1 VLCVRVPTPAERL
14 GGAALVD
21 GVLQVNRLYSCILKV
36 FGVDSESSRSLTP
49 GPREDIVIDPNE
61 NECKD
66 GLPVHLMYDWTGAN
80 PGRRYVCC
88 CEVNDNLYHF

>member
-1 VLCVRVPTPAERL
+1 M
-14 GGAALVD
+14 GIW
-21 GVLQVNRLYSCILKV
+21 VNKLYSRILKV
-36 FGVDSESSRSLTP
+36 FGVDSESSRSPTL
-49 GPREDIVIDPNE
+49 GPREVIVIDPNE

-66 GLPVHLMYDWTGAN
+66 RLPVHLRYDWTGAN

>member
-1 VLCVRVPTPAERL
+1 L
-14 GGAALVD
+14 GIW
-21 GVLQVNRLYSCILKV
+21 VNRLYSCILKV

-49 GPREDIVIDPNE
+49 GPHGVIVIAHNE

-66 GLPVHLMYDWTGAN
+66 GLPVHLRYDWTGAN
-80 PGRRYVCC
+80 LERRYVCC